1 MGEDLKMKK
10 LFLFIGVFILLASG
24 CVTQQRALF
33 SKPDVTINQPLTKV
47 DINDFVRR
55 LEALEKRHKQFTLE
69 DIKRLAAKT
78 GATNFFGAIT
88 LTGGTSGAL
97 DDIDGDDLANG
108 DICYAVTSTD
118 FYVYYLN
125 ATSGAGESSP
135 DIISPDDNA
144 GNKRWELIFLGD
156 AEMADMAQLAVTD
169 GNFIVGNGTTW
180 VAESGDIARIS
191 LGVGTTDSPTFVTA
205 KLSGL
210 GDGLIPYHVDDAT
223 GLADSPL
230 STDGTDVTATDDIF
244 ASAFDTNVA
253 AAGVTLS
260 GTTLAADG
268 TDAHIDIS
276 ITPKGT
282 GEVNLTKVD
291 IDAGAIDGTA
301 IGGSTPAAGA
311 FTTIGATGNVTPD
324 LLTASKPVFTD
335 ASKNLVSTGTLAVD
349 QGGTGATTAAAA
361 FTALKQAATVSATGV
376 VELATNAEVALFTDT
391 VKAVTPSSLGF
402 VMDSLLAYGVQWD
415 EDDSS
420 PTLTRLGALANSA
433 SAASPGNAL
442 LPIQSQMR
450 RCILSDAGVVQYYL
464 CATDSTDK
472 ADCVTASVLDGTD
485 GQVMVEIPKFAY
497 KYSYDAALNIHQ
509 WWISPTL
516 MPGYEWH
523 PAFYKDGSWVDHRYI
538 GAYEGILYDTSES
551 KYVNGL
557 YLAASATYT
566 VSFLDNG
573 GSDDTIT
580 SDVLTHPFSKLVAG
594 VDTIVISG
602 SAANDGTYAIQSVTD
617 TVITLA
623 TGTLSATTANDQ
635 CILQVQRDWTA
646 SSGDVLGS
654 VSGFGSMNYGTRG
667 EFREVALNRG
677 AGWRQQDYYL
687 SSALQLLYLVEYA
700 SFYSQSMI
708 GAGLT
713 DWASAWPAWNNYNPI
728 NFTGLTN
735 SLGNATGN
743 LSNGN
748 GAVGS
753 YMSYR
758 GIENFYGHL
767 WKWVDGFNINDN
779 IPYVSNT
786 ETDFADGTD
795 SNYTRLTDTGG
806 SGITL
811 YNGNDYQS
819 TLEQT
824 KGGFL
829 PSAGGGAT
837 NTYITDYYY
846 QASGWRVAR
855 LGGSAYSGSLAGF
868 FCWALNY
875 ASGDRDS
882 HISGRVAY

>member
-1 MGEDLKMKK
+1 MRKI
-10 LFLFIGVFILLASG
+10 LFTILLL
-24 CVTQQRALF
+24 V
-33 SKPDVTINQPLTKV
+33 
-47 DINDFVRR
+47 
-55 LEALEKRHKQFTLE
+55 
-69 DIKRLAAKT
+69 
-78 GATNFFGAIT
+78 
-88 LTGGTSGAL
+88 
-97 DDIDGDDLANG
+97 
-108 DICYAVTSTD
+108 
-118 FYVYYLN
+118 
-125 ATSGAGESSP
+125 
-135 DIISPDDNA
+135 
-144 GNKRWELIFLGD
+144 
-156 AEMADMAQLAVTD
+156 
-169 GNFIVGNGTTW
+169 
-180 VAESGDIARIS
+180 
-191 LGVGTTDSPTFVTA
+191 
-205 KLSGL
+205 
-210 GDGLIPYHVDDAT
+210 LIPVFAY
-223 GLADSPL
+223 GG
-230 STDGTDVTATDDIF
+230 STRYFGTQ
-244 ASAFDTNVA
+244 SQS
-253 AAGVTLS
+253 L
-260 GTTLAADG
+260 
-268 TDAHIDIS
+268 
-276 ITPKGT
+276 
-282 GEVNLTKVD
+282 
-291 IDAGAIDGTA
+291 TA
-301 IGGSTPAAGA
+301 IG
-311 FTTIGATGNVTPD
+311 
-324 LLTASKPVFTD
+324 
-335 ASKNLVSTGTLAVD
+335 VS
-349 QGGTGATTAAAA
+349 
-361 FTALKQAATVSATGV
+361 
-376 VELATNAEVALFTDT
+376 
-391 VKAVTPSSLGF
+391 
-402 VMDSLLAYGVQWD
+402 WD
-415 EDDSS
+415 ESESS
-420 PTLTRLGALANSA
+420 PTLTRLGALAYSP
-433 SAASPGNAL
+433 AAVSPGNAL
-442 LPIQSQMR
+442 LPIHSQMR

-464 CATDSTDK
+464 EADDSYNRAGIPPSVTGTDDAGTASKLSDAGVFTGAAGDYVGRYVHDTTDDVYAMITAKDSDDVLSIATDIMAISDTFEI
-472 ADCVTASVLDGTD
+472 CTAVLG
-485 GQVMVEIPKFAY
+485 GAGGSVMVEIPKFAY
-497 KYSYDAALNIHQ
+497 MYSYDSSLTVHE
-509 WWISPTL
+509 WWVSPIML
-516 MPGYEWH
+516 PGYEWH
-523 PAFYKDGSWVDHRYI
+523 PAFYKDGAWVDHRYI

-557 YLAASATYT
+557 YLASSATYT

-846 QASGWRVAR
+846 QSGGWRVAG
-855 LGGSAYSGSLAGF
+855 LGGNANGGSQAGF
-868 FCWALNY
+868 FSWYLDTT
-875 ASGDRDS
+875 SGVRS
-882 HISGRVAY
+882 SSISGRVAY

>member
-1 MGEDLKMKK
+1 MKK
-10 LFLFIGVFILLASG
+10 RFVLSLMIG
-24 CVTQQRALF
+24 
-33 SKPDVTINQPLTKV
+33 
-47 DINDFVRR
+47 
-55 LEALEKRHKQFTLE
+55 
-69 DIKRLAAKT
+69 
-78 GATNFFGAIT
+78 IT
-88 LTGGTSGAL
+88 LMFSCAHAADQYSWGDLWGAQTTGYL
-97 DDIDGDDLANG
+97 P
-108 DICYAVTSTD
+108 
-118 FYVYYLN
+118 FY
-125 ATSGAGESSP
+125 
-135 DIISPDDNA
+135 
-144 GNKRWELIFLGD
+144 
-156 AEMADMAQLAVTD
+156 
-169 GNFIVGNGTTW
+169 
-180 VAESGDIARIS
+180 
-191 LGVGTTDSPTFVTA
+191 
-205 KLSGL
+205 
-210 GDGLIPYHVDDAT
+210 AT
-223 GLADSPL
+223 GSGFTASPL
-230 STDGTDVTATDDIF
+230 STDGT
-244 ASAFDTNVA
+244 
-253 AAGVTLS
+253 
-260 GTTLAADG
+260 
-268 TDAHIDIS
+268 
-276 ITPKGT
+276 
-282 GEVNLTKVD
+282 
-291 IDAGAIDGTA
+291 
-301 IGGSTPAAGA
+301 
-311 FTTIGATGNVTPD
+311 NVTI
-324 LLTASKPVFTD
+324 
-335 ASKNLVSTGTLAVD
+335 
-349 QGGTGATTAAAA
+349 TGATVLGTPASGDLQNCTETTA
-361 FTALKQAATVSATGV
+361 TTKGV
-376 VELATNAEVALFTDT
+376 IELATNAEVAAFADETR
-391 VKAVTPSSLGF
+391 AVTPEGLGYALTS
-402 VMDSLLAYGVQWD
+402 VLAYGVTWD
-415 EDDSS
+415 EDNTS
-420 PTLTRLGALANSA
+420 PTLTRTGALAGIAAA
-433 SAASPGNAL
+433 SSPGNAA
-442 LPIQSQMR
+442 LPIQAAMR
-450 RCILSDAGVVQYYL
+450 RCVLSDAGVVQYYL
-464 CATDSTDK
+464 SATDSTKKEDGT
-472 ADCVTASVLDGTD
+472 TASVLDGTD

-497 KYSYDAALNIHQ
+497 KYSYVAATNVHS
-509 WWISPTL
+509 WSISSVL
-516 MPGYEWH
+516 LPGYEWH
-523 PAFYKDGSWVDHRYI
+523 PAFYKDGAWVDHRYI

-846 QASGWRVAR
+846 QSGGWRVAL
-855 LGGSAYSGSLAGF
+855 LGGDASIGSPAGF
-868 FCWALNY
+868 FCWLLDHT
-875 ASGDRDS
+875 SGNRYS
-882 HISGRVAY
+882 SISGRVAY